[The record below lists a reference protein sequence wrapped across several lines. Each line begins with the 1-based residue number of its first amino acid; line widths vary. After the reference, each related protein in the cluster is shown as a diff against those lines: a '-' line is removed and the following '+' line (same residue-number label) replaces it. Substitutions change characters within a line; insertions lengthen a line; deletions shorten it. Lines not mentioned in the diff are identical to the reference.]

1 MLRHGLKN
9 ALIPIV
15 TVVGVQAGYLLGGA
29 VLTETVFA
37 WPGVGTLMVQG
48 ILARDFPLVQG
59 CVLVVALASSSSTWR
74 STALRVARSTH
85 PLRVSGL
92 SVASPASTTHARAA
106 ARTLRALGRI
116 ARAIGWPCGW
126 ARLLAV
132 ARGRRAWLAA
142 ARPGHGGHTESPAAA
157 ADPGSSRSGTD
168 EFGRDLLARLVWGAR
183 VSLLAGVATAAASM
197 VVGVTLGI
205 LGGFYTGWVE
215 TVVMRLTDILMAFPY
230 ILLAIAIVAGLG
242 PGLRNAMIAIAIVG
256 FPIYT
261 RLVRSIVLSLRER
274 EFVEA
279 ARALGATDPVM
290 LGRHI
295 LPHLLSPV
303 IVAFSLDVGA
313 KILATAGLS
322 FLGLGTQPPTAD
334 WGSMLAT
341 GRQFVILSP
350 HVVLLPGLAIFVIV
364 LALNLVGD
372 ALRDLLDPRAAV
384 R

>member
-1 MLRHGLKN
+1 MSERS
-9 ALIPIV
+9 V
-15 TVVGVQAGYLLGGA
+15 
-29 VLTETVFA
+29 
-37 WPGVGTLMVQG
+37 WRQG
-48 ILARDFPLVQG
+48 
-59 CVLVVALASSSSTWR
+59 
-74 STALRVARSTH
+74 
-85 PLRVSGL
+85 
-92 SVASPASTTHARAA
+92 
-106 ARTLRALGRI
+106 
-116 ARAIGWPCGW
+116 
-126 ARLLAV
+126 LAV
-132 ARGRRAWLAA
+132 AAGLALVAAVLAA
-142 ARPGHGGHTESPAAA
+142 VLAPVLPLVDPDTVDTPNRLRPPGSPGHAL
-157 ADPGSSRSGTD
+157 GTD

-197 VVGVTLGI
+197 LVGVVLGV

-215 TVVMRLTDILMAFPY
+215 TVVMRLTDVLMAFPY
-230 ILLAIAIVAGLG
+230 ILLAIAIVGGLG
-242 PGLRNAMIAIAIVG
+242 PGLRNAMLAIAIVG

-261 RLVRSIVLSLRER
+261 RLVRGIVLSLRER

-279 ARALGATDPVM
+279 ARALGAPDPFI
-290 LGRHI
+290 LARHI

-303 IVAFSLDVGA
+303 IVAFSLDVGF

-350 HVVLLPGLAIFVIV
+350 HVALLPGLAIFVVV

-372 ALRDLLDPRAAV
+372 ALRDVLDPRAAV

>member
-1 MLRHGLKN
+1 VSVRAADVGRPG
-9 ALIPIV
+9 AL
-15 TVVGVQAGYLLGGA
+15 
-29 VLTETVFA
+29 
-37 WPGVGTLMVQG
+37 
-48 ILARDFPLVQG
+48 
-59 CVLVVALASSSSTWR
+59 
-74 STALRVARSTH
+74 
-85 PLRVSGL
+85 
-92 SVASPASTTHARAA
+92 ARAA
-106 ARTLRALGRI
+106 PAPTLSRALVRL
-116 ARAIGWPCGW
+116 ARRN
-126 ARLLAV
+126 RLA
-132 ARGRRAWLAA
+132 GLAA
-142 ARPGHGGHTESPAAA
+142 LSLVAAVGLALAAPWLPLLDPDAVDTVKRLGPPLTPGHPL
-157 ADPGSSRSGTD
+157 GTD

-183 VSLLAGVATAAASM
+183 VSLLAGVGTAAAAM
-197 VVGVTLGI
+197 LIGVGLGI
-205 LGGFYTGWVE
+205 LGGFYTGWIE
-215 TVVMRLTDILMAFPY
+215 NLVMRLTDILMAFPY

-261 RLVRSIVLSLRER
+261 RLVRGIVLSLRER

-279 ARALGATDPVM
+279 ARALGANDAVV
-290 LGRHI
+290 LGRHV

-372 ALRDLLDPRAAV
+372 ALRDLLDPRAGQ

>member
-1 MLRHGLKN
+1 
-9 ALIPIV
+9 
-15 TVVGVQAGYLLGGA
+15 
-29 VLTETVFA
+29 
-37 WPGVGTLMVQG
+37 
-48 ILARDFPLVQG
+48 
-59 CVLVVALASSSSTWR
+59 VVA
-74 STALRVARSTH
+74 
-85 PLRVSGL
+85 
-92 SVASPASTTHARAA
+92 
-106 ARTLRALGRI
+106 
-116 ARAIGWPCGW
+116 AIG
-126 ARLLAV
+126 
-132 ARGRRAWLAA
+132 LAA
-142 ARPGHGGHTESPAAA
+142 AILLAMLAPWLPLPDPDVVDTVNRLQPPLTPGHPL
-157 ADPGSSRSGTD
+157 GTD

-183 VSLLAGVATAAASM
+183 VSLLAGVVTAAASM
-197 VVGVTLGI
+197 VIGVTLGV
-205 LGGFYTGWVE
+205 LGGFYSGWIE
-215 TVVMRLTDILMAFPY
+215 NVVMRLTDILMAFPY
-230 ILLAIAIVAGLG
+230 ILLAIAIVGGLG
-242 PGLRNAMIAIAIVG
+242 PGLRNAMLAIAIVG

-279 ARALGATDPVM
+279 ARALGAPDPII

-303 IVAFSLDVGA
+303 IVAFSLDVGF

-350 HVVLLPGLAIFVIV
+350 HVALLPGLAIFVVV

>member
-1 MLRHGLKN
+1 VSVRV
-9 ALIPIV
+9 AAVP
-15 TVVGVQAGYLLGGA
+15 GA
-29 VLTETVFA
+29 VERGAGASWRT
-37 WPGVGTLMVQG
+37 
-48 ILARDFPLVQG
+48 R
-59 CVLVVALASSSSTWR
+59 ALA
-74 STALRVARSTH
+74 
-85 PLRVSGL
+85 
-92 SVASPASTTHARAA
+92 
-106 ARTLRALGRI
+106 RI
-116 ARAIGWPCGW
+116 ARRNRLAVLAALILL
-126 ARLLAV
+126 AAVLLAV
-132 ARGRRAWLAA
+132 LAPWLPLLDPDTVDTPN
-142 ARPGHGGHTESPAAA
+142 RLRPPLSPGH
-157 ADPGSSRSGTD
+157 RLGTD

-183 VSLLAGVATAAASM
+183 VSLLAGMGTAAAAM
-197 VVGVTLGI
+197 LIGVTLGI
-205 LGGFYTGWVE
+205 LGGFYTGWIE

-261 RLVRSIVLSLRER
+261 RLVRGVVLTLRER

-279 ARALGATDPVM
+279 ARALGAADRM
-290 LGRHI
+290 ILGRHI

-350 HVVLLPGLAIFVIV
+350 HVVLLPGLAIFAVV

-372 ALRDLLDPRAAV
+372 ALRDLLDPRTHA

>member
-1 MLRHGLKN
+1 MSDAGAATATIPRAADAARRRRAFGRLATRNRLAVVA
-9 ALIPIV
+9 AL
-15 TVVGVQAGYLLGGA
+15 ALLAA
-29 VLTETVFA
+29 VLGA
-37 WPGVGTLMVQG
+37 
-48 ILARDFPLVQG
+48 
-59 CVLVVALASSSSTWR
+59 
-74 STALRVARSTH
+74 
-85 PLRVSGL
+85 
-92 SVASPASTTHARAA
+92 
-106 ARTLRALGRI
+106 
-116 ARAIGWPCGW
+116 
-126 ARLLAV
+126 LLAP
-132 ARGRRAWLAA
+132 WL
-142 ARPGHGGHTESPAAA
+142 PL
-157 ADPGSSRSGTD
+157 ADPDVVDTPNRLRPPLSAGHALGTD

-183 VSLLAGVATAAASM
+183 VSLAAGVASAAAAM
-197 VVGVTLGI
+197 LFGVTLGI

-242 PGLRNAMIAIAIVG
+242 PGLRNAMIAIVG

-261 RLVRSIVLSLRER
+261 RLVRGVVLSLRER

-279 ARALGATDPVM
+279 ARALGATDPLI

-303 IVAFSLDVGA
+303 IVAFCLYVGA

-372 ALRDLLDPRAAV
+372 AVRDILDPRAAA

>member
-1 MLRHGLKN
+1 MSERSLRR
-9 ALIPIV
+9 
-15 TVVGVQAGYLLGGA
+15 
-29 VLTETVFA
+29 
-37 WPGVGTLMVQG
+37 QG
-48 ILARDFPLVQG
+48 
-59 CVLVVALASSSSTWR
+59 
-74 STALRVARSTH
+74 
-85 PLRVSGL
+85 
-92 SVASPASTTHARAA
+92 
-106 ARTLRALGRI
+106 
-116 ARAIGWPCGW
+116 
-126 ARLLAV
+126 LAV
-132 ARGRRAWLAA
+132 AAGLALVAAVLAA
-142 ARPGHGGHTESPAAA
+142 VLAPVLPLVDPDTVDTPNRLRPPGSPGHAL
-157 ADPGSSRSGTD
+157 GTD

-197 VVGVTLGI
+197 LVGVVLGV

-215 TVVMRLTDILMAFPY
+215 TVVMRLTDVLMAFPY
-230 ILLAIAIVAGLG
+230 ILLAIAIVGGLG
-242 PGLRNAMIAIAIVG
+242 PGLRNAMLAIAIVG

-279 ARALGATDPVM
+279 ARALGATDPII

-303 IVAFSLDVGA
+303 IVAFSLDVGF

-350 HVVLLPGLAIFVIV
+350 HVALLPGLAIFVVV

-372 ALRDLLDPRAAV
+372 ALRDVLDPRAAV